1 MSEKGLFKR
10 KFGRPQVFLAMIPK
24 SPIKVISDRKRP
36 HNHQSYRQ
44 TCLFVR
50 EDQATLKQLQ
60 LRLKLR
66 TSRSK
71 ERASGSCQHQRTVQ
85 ALIVG
90 TSWTQKCFREVSQHK
105 QSCHSCLAHPL
116 TCGIVTGGGLKL
128 DCQVDGSRYIESTD
142 SAFSLWFAAETSGR
156 ICF

>member
-1 MSEKGLFKR
+1 M

-24 SPIKVISDRKRP
+24 SPIMVISDRFVKKRP
-36 HNHQSYRQ
+36 HNHQPYRQ

-66 TSRSK
+66 QVEARREWQLS
-71 ERASGSCQHQRTVQ
+71 ASANCSSFDCWNKLNPKV
-85 ALIVG
+85 
-90 TSWTQKCFREVSQHK
+90 FRLEVSQRK

-116 TCGIVTGGGLKL
+116 TCGIVAGGGLKL

-142 SAFSLWFAAETSGR
+142 SAFSL
-156 ICF
+156 

>member
-36 HNHQSYRQ
+36 HNHQPYRQ

-66 TSRSK
+66 QVEAR
-71 ERASGSCQHQRTVQ
+71 
-85 ALIVG
+85 
-90 TSWTQKCFREVSQHK
+90 RELVAAVSI
-105 QSCHSCLAHPL
+105 SELF
-116 TCGIVTGGGLKL
+116 KL
-128 DCQVDGSRYIESTD
+128 
-142 SAFSLWFAAETSGR
+142 
-156 ICF
+156 